1 MEFQGK
7 GPVNMFDL
15 RQENLKYSMYIVLHA
30 NSGANSIHLHRAMFG
45 TMCLEL
51 ISNASAKLNSP
62 RKHAVA
68 LTQVRFPQPDP
79 PILF

>member
-1 MEFQGK
+1 MNMHNSPLKFLEFCRK
-7 GPVNMFDL
+7 FS
-15 RQENLKYSMYIVLHA
+15 LKDSMYIIDLA
-30 NSGANSIHLHRAMFG
+30 NSEANTIHFHCAILS